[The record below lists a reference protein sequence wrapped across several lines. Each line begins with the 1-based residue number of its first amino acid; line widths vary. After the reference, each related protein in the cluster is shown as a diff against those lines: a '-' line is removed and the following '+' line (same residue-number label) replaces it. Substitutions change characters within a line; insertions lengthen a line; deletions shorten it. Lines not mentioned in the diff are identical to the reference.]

1 MYDNL
6 KNIAPAIYIYIY
18 KEYIAPAQ
26 GLSFFYS
33 TSKQNKSKLS
43 ESKPPPNHLVKYQ
56 F

>member
-6 KNIAPAIYIYIY
+6 KNIAPAIYIYI
-18 KEYIAPAQ
+18 EYIAPSQ

-33 TSKQNKSKLS
+33 ISKQNKSKLS